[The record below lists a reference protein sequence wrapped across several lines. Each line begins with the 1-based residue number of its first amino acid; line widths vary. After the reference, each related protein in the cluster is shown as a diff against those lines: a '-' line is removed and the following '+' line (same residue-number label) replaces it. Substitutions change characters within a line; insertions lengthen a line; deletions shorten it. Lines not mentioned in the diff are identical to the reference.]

1 MIHPMLA
8 LVLATFVMIAITKVA
23 LDLLWQA
30 PGNEENATLI
40 MILGSVL
47 ALYLVLGCVDWV
59 AFIH

>member
-59 AFIH
+59 AFIR